1 MMMRLDCSIYNLALK
16 VPENKKTGCCVTSS
30 HFENKDN
37 ILYDKG
43 NRLTYIHYIG
53 ISSQIFKKVCQ
64 GENIDFLYR
73 DIFLYYR
80 YYHNPENLP
89 KFTEKAVYYQQQ
101 STLTKK
107 NIEKIRTQLIEEKIM
122 TRGIYITANDKV
134 IEQAI
139 ALLKSIRCYD
149 QDTPVV
155 LIPYDD
161 NYQVIAK
168 KLNEDFGVTVY
179 PDLEFI
185 ERLSI
190 KLQSI
195 FGEDF
200 FARPNQ
206 FRKQAC
212 WFGEFDE
219 FLYIDTDIVVF
230 KKIVDDLNY
239 FTDYDF
245 ICYDYQHKAGIRNVF
260 SQKIIDNK
268 VFTEDELKGMF
279 NGGFWA
285 SKKGLMSEE
294 KIYQIFEE
302 CAANIDYF
310 DFTYKTS
317 DQPIINYMV
326 LKNIERR
333 FNLAH
338 QPDKNPGNWAGTGH
352 FQQEGYQLIDPS
364 NNQNLHYLHWAGI
377 KIKPG
382 CPYWDVWKHYR
393 YLGETAPDDAELI
406 KTETGIK
413 TQIFQQVKKIL
424 KGK

>member
-1 MMMRLDCSIYNLALK
+1 
-16 VPENKKTGCCVTSS
+16 
-30 HFENKDN
+30 
-37 ILYDKG
+37 
-43 NRLTYIHYIG
+43 
-53 ISSQIFKKVCQ
+53 
-64 GENIDFLYR
+64 
-73 DIFLYYR
+73 
-80 YYHNPENLP
+80 
-89 KFTEKAVYYQQQ
+89 
-101 STLTKK
+101 
-107 NIEKIRTQLIEEKIM
+107 M

-139 ALLKSIRCYD
+139 ALLKSIRLYD

-161 NYQVIAK
+161 NYQIIAE
-168 KLNEDFGVTVY
+168 KLKQEFAVTLY

-185 ERLSI
+185 ERLSQ
-190 KLQSI
+190 KLHNI
-195 FGEDF
+195 FGQDF

-230 KKIVDDLNY
+230 KKIVDDLDY

-260 SQKIIDNK
+260 SSKVIEEK
-268 VFTEDELKGMF
+268 VFSENEIKDMF

-285 SKKGLMSEE
+285 SKKALISED
-294 KIYQIFEE
+294 KIYETFAE

-317 DQPIINYMV
+317 DQPIINYMI

-338 QPDKNPGNWAGTGH
+338 QPQIYPGNWAGSSH
-352 FQQEGYQLIDPS
+352 FQQEDNILIDPKT
-364 NNQNLHYLHWAGI
+364 NQPLHYLHWAGI
-377 KIKPG
+377 KIEPG
-382 CPYWDVWKHYR
+382 CPYWDIWKYYR
-393 YLGETAPDDAELI
+393 YLGENPPPDSELSPP
-406 KTETGIK
+406 KKETQFPLLNRFK
-413 TQIFQQVKKIL
+413 QIL
-424 KGK
+424 KGNR